1 MAYKVEVA
9 PLANKDLEE
18 ILDYI
23 LRELSNPSD
32 AADLL
37 DGIGSCYSNLEKMP
51 EMYERCRDTRLK
63 AIGYRRITVKNYV
76 IIYKV
81 EGSIKTVY
89 IMRCFYGGRD
99 YEKTNL
105 NKF

>member
-51 EMYERCRDTRLK
+51 D
-63 AIGYRRITVKNYV
+63 V
-76 IIYKV
+76 
-81 EGSIKTVY
+81 
-89 IMRCFYGGRD
+89 
-99 YEKTNL
+99 
-105 NKF
+105 

>member
-51 EMYERCRDTRLK
+51 EMYERCRDTRLL
-63 AIGYRRITVKNYV
+63 IWNTHPTYTVFPHRL
-76 IIYKV
+76 
-81 EGSIKTVY
+81 SSP
-89 IMRCFYGGRD
+89 
-99 YEKTNL
+99 
-105 NKF
+105 

>member
-1 MAYKVEVA
+1 MAYKIEIA

-23 LRELSNPSD
+23 LRELSNPSA

-37 DGIGSCYSNLEKMP
+37 AEIESCYSNLEKMP
-51 EMYERCRDTRLK
+51 EMYERCCDTRLK
-63 AIGYRRITVKNYV
+63 AMGYRRITVKNYV

-81 EGSIKTVY
+81 MESIKTVY

-99 YEKTNL
+99 YEKL
-105 NKF
+105 I

>member
-37 DGIGSCYSNLEKMP
+37 DGI
-51 EMYERCRDTRLK
+51 
-63 AIGYRRITVKNYV
+63 
-76 IIYKV
+76 
-81 EGSIKTVY
+81 
-89 IMRCFYGGRD
+89 
-99 YEKTNL
+99 
-105 NKF
+105 

>member
-1 MAYKVEVA
+1 MAYKVEIA
-9 PLANKDLEE
+9 PLANKDLEV

-23 LRELSNPSD
+23 LRELSNPSA

-37 DGIGSCYSNLEKMP
+37 PEIESCYSNLEKMP
-51 EMYERCRDTRLK
+51 EMYERCRDVRLK
-63 AIGYRRITVKNYV
+63 AMGYCRITVKNYV
-76 IIYKV
+76 IIYRV
-81 EGSIKTVY
+81 MESIKTVY